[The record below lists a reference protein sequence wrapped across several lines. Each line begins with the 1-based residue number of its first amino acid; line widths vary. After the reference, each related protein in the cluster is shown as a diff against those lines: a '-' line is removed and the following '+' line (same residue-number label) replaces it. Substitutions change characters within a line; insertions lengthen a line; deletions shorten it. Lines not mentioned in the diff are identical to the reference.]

1 MLRAGEILSAIKLQQ
16 ALGVPDREAC
26 FGCIVSP
33 EHTSF
38 DGPDAPAVPMEASP
52 SKSDEPA
59 IVYQVKID
67 PITGEPLYQ
76 AHGISAGS
84 E

>member
-26 FGCIVSP
+26 FGCVVSP

-38 DGPDAPAVPMEASP
+38 DGSDAPAVPMKASP
-52 SKSDEPA
+52 SKSDDSA

-67 PITGEPLYQ
+67 PVTGEPLY
-76 AHGISAGS
+76 HSRDTNAGS
-84 E
+84 K